1 MNAFNDESTQNYVI
15 THFKVG
21 IDMLL
26 STFDEYTNAL
36 HQTLTAA
43 WMKTHP
49 ENYAGYMIGQTVD
62 QYCDEHIMPMD
73 GEIDHL
79 GLSALKDVILS
90 PASLALEVTYLDR
103 SVGEEVN
110 LHRFD
115 PISGYTASTVR
126 LLYRPFVPH
135 PTCTPRSL
143 LTKTSGHYDLLY
155 KYEDVPLPTP
165 PPPPPAQ
172 ESVAAYLQQNAP
184 HPDYVPIGDF
194 SDATDNLMFIPGMSI
209 APTHGWMSGPSYGS
223 DFFATPFAPV
233 QTCAQTL
240 PSPVAP
246 APQPQ
251 MLQQAP
257 IQPAYTSAPQVS
269 HVLPP
274 TQMPTDLPIRSSGAM
289 PHAEHVI
296 ESQPEPQCQ
305 TGGMFRPSV
314 YNSTVDGYAASIP
327 QMPLVTP
334 SFKK

>member
-1 MNAFNDESTQNYVI
+1 
-15 THFKVG
+15 
-21 IDMLL
+21 LL
-26 STFDEYTNAL
+26 
-36 HQTLTAA
+36 
-43 WMKTHP
+43 
-49 ENYAGYMIGQTVD
+49 I
-62 QYCDEHIMPMD
+62 
-73 GEIDHL
+73 
-79 GLSALKDVILS
+79 
-90 PASLALEVTYLDR
+90 
-103 SVGEEVN
+103 
-110 LHRFD
+110 
-115 PISGYTASTVR
+115 
-126 LLYRPFVPH
+126 
-135 PTCTPRSL
+135 
-143 LTKTSGHYDLLY
+143 KTSGHYDLLY

-209 APTHGWMSGPSYGS
+209 APSHGWMSGPNYGS

-274 TQMPTDLPIRSSGAM
+274 TQMPTELPIRSSGSM
-289 PHAEHVI
+289 PHADHAI
-296 ESQPEPQCQ
+296 ESHPEPQCQ

-327 QMPLVTP
+327 QMPLQTP